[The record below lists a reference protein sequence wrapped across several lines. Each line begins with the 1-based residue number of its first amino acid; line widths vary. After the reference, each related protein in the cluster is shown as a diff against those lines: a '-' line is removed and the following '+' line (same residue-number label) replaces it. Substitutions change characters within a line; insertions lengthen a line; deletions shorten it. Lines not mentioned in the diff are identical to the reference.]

1 MRMNAWRRAAA
12 IGGVGIALAALT
24 PRDALA
30 HCDTMDG
37 PVVTAARGAL
47 ESGSVERVLIWVRP
61 QDDGEIRRAFE
72 HTLAVR
78 KLGGEARQLADHF
91 FFETLVRVH
100 RAGEGEP
107 YTGLKP
113 AGIDHGPVI
122 PAADRALAAGS
133 VDQLES
139 VLMHAVRDG
148 LRARFD
154 RAMAAKTYAP
164 GDVQAGRE
172 FVAAYVPLLHYA
184 EQLYALAANEG
195 HDDARGADPHRAGA
209 HDSGS
214 HKASTGAASPPVG
227 ATNAAPRQTHPPKP

>member
-1 MRMNAWRRAAA
+1 MHTNGWRRTAA
-12 IGGVGIALAALT
+12 IGGVALALVALA
-24 PRDALA
+24 PRNALA

-78 KLGGEARQLADHF
+78 KLGGEARLLADHF
-91 FFETLVRVH
+91 FFETLVRLH

-133 VDQLES
+133 VEQLES
-139 VLMHAVRDG
+139 VLIHAVRDG

-154 RAMAAKTYAP
+154 RATAAKRFAP
-164 GDVQAGRE
+164 QDVEAGRS

-184 EQLYALAANEG
+184 EQLYALAAGEG
-195 HDDARGADPHRAGA
+195 HEDAH
-209 HDSGS
+209 
-214 HKASTGAASPPVG
+214 GAAAHG
-227 ATNAAPRQTHPPKP
+227 AAAHGDAHTSHPPKKP

>member
-1 MRMNAWRRAAA
+1 MFKHAWRRVAVV
-12 IGGVGIALAALT
+12 GGVGIALVALT
-24 PRDALA
+24 PRNALA

-37 PVVTAARGAL
+37 PVVVAARGAL
-47 ESGSVERVLIWVRP
+47 ESGSVARVLIWVRP
-61 QDDGEIRRAFE
+61 QDEQEIRYAFE
-72 HTLAVR
+72 HTIAVR
-78 KLGGEARQLADHF
+78 KLGGDARQLADQF

-133 VDQLES
+133 VEQLES

-154 RAMAAKTYAP
+154 RATAAKGFAP
-164 GDVQAGRE
+164 QDVEAGRA

-184 EQLYALAANEG
+184 EQLYALATGEG
-195 HDDARGADPHRAGA
+195 HEEA
-209 HDSGS
+209 H
-214 HKASTGAASPPVG
+214 GAAAPVDAHASH
-227 ATNAAPRQTHPPKP
+227 ATKKP

>member
-1 MRMNAWRRAAA
+1 MHTNGWRRTAA
-12 IGGVGIALAALT
+12 IGGVALALVALA
-24 PRDALA
+24 PRNALA

-78 KLGGEARQLADHF
+78 KLGGEARLLADHF
-91 FFETLVRVH
+91 FFETLVRLH

-133 VDQLES
+133 VEQLES
-139 VLMHAVRDG
+139 VLIHAVRDG

-154 RAMAAKTYAP
+154 RATAAKRFAP
-164 GDVQAGRE
+164 QDVEAGRA

-184 EQLYALAANEG
+184 EQLYSLATGEG
-195 HDDARGADPHRAGA
+195 HEDAH
-209 HDSGS
+209 
-214 HKASTGAASPPVG
+214 GAAAHG
-227 ATNAAPRQTHPPKP
+227 AAAHGDAHTSHPPKKP